1 MGRRPGGARAA
12 GSAARPPQ
20 GSGGPILE
28 NNGEYSVQVE
38 ELTKRFGDF
47 AAVDRVSFAVR
58 RGEIFG
64 LLGANGAGKTTTIR
78 MLTGLLR
85 PTSGEGAVG
94 GFDVNT
100 EFESIK
106 RTIGY
111 MSQKFSLYGDL
122 TVGEN
127 LEFFGG
133 VYGLGRREI
142 ASRIEELEAD
152 LGLGASLGRRTRAL
166 PLGFKQRLALGAA
179 ILHRPSILFLD
190 EPTSGVDPIARRHFW
205 EIINALAA
213 SGVTVLVTTH
223 YMDEAEYC
231 NRLFIMH
238 AGRIVSMGSP
248 AELRARH
255 GTRSVEEIF
264 VELVRKS

>member
-1 MGRRPGGARAA
+1 MEE
-12 GSAARPPQ
+12 
-20 GSGGPILE
+20 L
-28 NNGEYSVQVE
+28 SVSVR

-47 AAVDRVSFAVR
+47 VAVDRVSFEVR

-85 PTSGEGAVG
+85 PTSGEGTVAG
-94 GFDVNT
+94 LDVNT
-100 EFESIK
+100 RYDEIK
-106 RTIGY
+106 TRIGY

-127 LEFFGG
+127 LAFFGG
-133 VYGLGRREI
+133 VYGLSRRDI
-142 ASRIEELEAD
+142 DARIEELDAD
-152 LGLGASLGRRTRAL
+152 LGVKALLGRRTAAI
-166 PLGFKQRLALGAA
+166 PLGFKQRLALAAA
-179 ILHRPSILFLD
+179 ILHRPAVLFLD
-190 EPTSGVDPIARRHFW
+190 EPTSGVDPVARRHFW

-238 AGRIVSMGSP
+238 AGRIVSIGSP
-248 AELRARH
+248 AQLKERH
-255 GTRSVEEIF
+255 GKSSIEEVF
-264 VELVRKS
+264 VGLVKER